1 MNHYI
6 LETHSLTKIYGE
18 HKASDSINIHVKK
31 GAIYGL
37 IGRNGAGKT
46 TFMKMITGLSNPTSG
61 EFLINGHSENELKTV
76 RKMVGNLIE
85 APGLYPE
92 MTAYQNLKCR
102 CIQCG
107 IKGNAQIDKLLAL
120 VGLSN
125 TGKKKAG
132 KFSLGMKQRLGI
144 AMALVGNPEL
154 LVLDE
159 PINGLD
165 PQGIHEF
172 REMLLKLNQQGITL
186 MISSHILDELSKIAT
201 DYGIIHEGKLIEEI
215 TKEEFFSNCMDKVI
229 IRTDKIEK
237 SAAFLERT
245 DIHDYTITGDTIQIN
260 SHVSETGKLNAL
272 LVSQGIT
279 VNEIYVKSES
289 LEEHY
294 LKLTGGRK

>member
-18 HKASDSINIHVKK
+18 HKALDSINIHVKK

-61 EFLINGHSENELKTV
+61 DFLINGHSENELKTV

-107 IKGNAQIDKLLAL
+107 IKDNAQINKLLAL

-237 SAAFLERT
+237 SAAVLERA
-245 DIHDYTITGDTIQIN
+245 DIHDYTITDDTIQIN

-279 VNEIYVKSES
+279 VNEIYAKSES

-294 LKLTGGRK
+294 LKLTGGGK

>member
-46 TFMKMITGLSNPTSG
+46 TLMKMITGLSNPTSG
-61 EFLINGHSENELKTV
+61 VFLINGHSGKELKTV
-76 RKMVGNLIE
+76 RRIVGNLIE

-92 MTAYQNLKCR
+92 MTAYQNLKCK

-107 IKGNAQIDKLLAL
+107 IKDNTQIDNLLTL
-120 VGLSN
+120 VGLSD
-125 TGKKKAG
+125 TGRKKTG

-201 DYGIIHEGKLIEEI
+201 DYGIIHEGRLIEEI
-215 TKEEFFSNCMDKVI
+215 TKEKFFSNCIDKVI

-237 SAAFLERT
+237 SAAVLEKEN
-245 DIHDYTITGDTIQIN
+245 IHDYAITGDTIQIN
-260 SHVSETGKLNAL
+260 GHISETGKLNAL
-272 LVSQGIT
+272 LVNQGIT

-289 LEEHY
+289 LEEYY
-294 LKLTGGRK
+294 LKLTGGK